1 MNYECLPLVPTEQAA
16 VQINLVTARTLGYP
30 RMPRVFDCFPFFN
43 ELDLLEI
50 RLHELSDVV
59 DRFVLAEST
68 VTFSGK
74 PKPLIFAENRDR
86 FAKFLGRIE
95 HIVVDDTPKDAKNSR
110 VREGHQRNALRRGL
124 KDAQPDDYILLSDI
138 DEIIRRDVLKSAALN
153 PPGRYEVT
161 CFELRMYNYFIN
173 YESDERWLRSGPRA
187 SLFRNLPEMN
197 HLRKVKGATS
207 SPLRDMMR
215 GVRASVEMRRP
226 VMRTVI
232 RDAGWHFTYLGGME
246 AILNKVKSYAG
257 HATVSD
263 EILDPERLAARIRS
277 GLSVDVSNN
286 TRLRYRPLNNNFPR
300 YLLDNRERFDS
311 LILKES
317 DVDPAART

>member
-16 VQINLVTARTLGYP
+16 VQINFIAARTLGFP
-30 RMPRVFDCFPFFN
+30 CMPRVFDCFPFFN

-86 FAKFLGRIE
+86 YAKFLDRIE
-95 HIVVDDTPKDAKNSR
+95 HIVVDDTPSDVRSPWDRRTHQSNSL
-110 VREGHQRNALRRGL
+110 ARGL
-124 KDAQPDDYILLSDI
+124 TRMNGDDIIIFSDV
-138 DEIIRRDVLKSAALN
+138 DEIPRASAIRAAPEYLQTPYDVL
-153 PPGRYEVT
+153 
-161 CFELRMYNYFIN
+161 CIELRMYNYFVN
-173 YESDERWLRSGPRA
+173 FESEERWLRSGPRA
-187 SLFRNLPEMN
+187 IRYRNLGRIEP
-197 HLRKVKGATS
+197 LRKVKGPVSGGLRNAMRGLRAAYEMGR
-207 SPLRDMMR
+207 PLR
-215 GVRASVEMRRP
+215 
-226 VMRTVI
+226 RTLI
-232 RDAGWHFTYLGGME
+232 RDGGWHFTYLGGME

-277 GLSVDVSNN
+277 GLSVDVNNN
-286 TRLRYRPLNNNFPR
+286 TRLRYRPLDNNFPR
-300 YLLDNRERFDS
+300 YLLENRERFDM

-317 DVDPAART
+317 DVDPAARA